1 MSEQT
6 ETVVTTT
13 QQYIGTVKWFNN
25 KSGYGF
31 VTILSE
37 GDMNKKDIFVHH
49 SSIDV
54 TSEQYKYLIQG
65 EYVSLNVEETDNE
78 KYKYQAS
85 NIKGVLG
92 GPLMCET
99 RNDIRQQRNDRM
111 KEMEGFQDTY
121 KKRAPRRSDRDV

>member
-49 SSIDV
+49 GSIDV

-78 KYKYQAS
+78 K
-85 NIKGVLG
+85 
-92 GPLMCET
+92 
-99 RNDIRQQRNDRM
+99 
-111 KEMEGFQDTY
+111 
-121 KKRAPRRSDRDV
+121 